1 MTHENAEVLPAFHL
15 TERDKD
21 VLSLTDEQ
29 YHLLTWEDL
38 KTIISQNE
46 LEKLTRLPSQL
57 HAYLIWSAEIKAQY
71 GSITAFLLKKRVQ
84 WDPLPSTSEASA
96 PTFSYENPV
105 PFADRSDYRILMNDW
120 PYGLAPGI
128 KHICVW
134 LKVRLPVDDVMGD
147 LTDEGRKMVD
157 RFVQETFVRGL
168 GVGVDQVIWFKNWTG
183 LQSIRGVD
191 HVHVLVRDVDEE
203 KLEGIL
209 EKPGQ

>member
-1 MTHENAEVLPAFHL
+1 
-15 TERDKD
+15 
-21 VLSLTDEQ
+21 
-29 YHLLTWEDL
+29 
-38 KTIISQNE
+38 
-46 LEKLTRLPSQL
+46 
-57 HAYLIWSAEIKAQY
+57 
-71 GSITAFLLKKRVQ
+71 
-84 WDPLPSTSEASA
+84 
-96 PTFSYENPV
+96 
-105 PFADRSDYRILMNDW
+105 MNDW

-157 RFVQETFVRGL
+157 RFVQETFVQGL
-168 GVGVDQVIWFKNWTG
+168 GVEGADQVIWFKNWTG